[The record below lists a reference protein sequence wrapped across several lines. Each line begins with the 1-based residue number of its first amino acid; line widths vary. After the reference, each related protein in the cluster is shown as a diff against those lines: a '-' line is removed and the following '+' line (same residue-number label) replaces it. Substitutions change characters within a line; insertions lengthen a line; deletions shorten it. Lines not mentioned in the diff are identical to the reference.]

1 MAETLDL
8 NSGPDLSTSPTDP
21 SQPSNV
27 NFWYQILTSN
37 QEDQQ
42 HTLQPSTSSLDSE
55 WGHVFDKSSKKKR
68 QRMDTNSGAGSGV
81 NSASDLSEALSAVSA
96 ALSLSSSASS
106 GEKDQWE
113 KEGAEFIR
121 KGVEELP
128 DEMVDNSNE
137 NPISFDI
144 QSLPSESSEDDV
156 PLSDSNEN
164 NSEIPSTWAS
174 EANGETWKSNSQVPE
189 LGMVFSSEEEAYEF
203 YKSYAD
209 EIGFN
214 VRKGKVQRLTNK
226 AIRKRYFFCSRE
238 GFRQKKELSTMT
250 KYKRKETRT
259 GCNAKI
265 HCTVEN
271 GKWVI
276 SQVSLEHN
284 HPLEDRR
291 RVIGSHTKTNSEA
304 PLMICTDNQAEMA
317 KDVGNKGVQS
327 SNMGCTVCVPD
338 KRINSLQPE
347 AAQCLLNY
355 FRRLQVED
363 LSFFYAV
370 QLDSNGF
377 TTNFFWRD
385 GRSKVDYDYFGD
397 VLILDKTFRIEEHNI
412 ICAPLWGLNHHR
424 QQVLFGCAFL
434 QNESTDSFVWLLET
448 FMEAMDRHQPKTIFT
463 DENELMV
470 DAVKAV
476 LPDAEHRIGIWYIR
490 QNALK
495 HLSALYMQPG
505 FEFLF
510 NKCISDCQTEEEFES
525 RWESLLER
533 FDLSENPWLSRLYKS
548 RQRWACVLLK
558 KTFCAG
564 LQHGENIKS
573 VFQIPKNENTGL
585 LEFAQQYL
593 EEVKKRRLEE
603 LDEDFQCNGTAQVT
617 ILTSSAIERQAAD
630 IYTCTLFK
638 TFQEEFLK
646 CLSVTIEETASNE
659 TITTYKLTEEGQKE
673 SVVEFNCLDS
683 RVACSCKKFESFGI
697 LCVHAL
703 KVLNARNIFHIP
715 HKYVLKRWTKS
726 AKCGLPYEYEQEM
739 ADEMKQRTVNMLMR
753 KTLNIFTKRV
763 AIEDSKKIAGD
774 YLGKTLEQIED
785 VLRAKADHREMI
797 DMSRG
802 SSDGL
807 GKQPE
812 ISLFSP
818 SLQVDSR
825 ITTKDDGDRGIRD
838 SEVDT
843 AKTSDYEE
851 NQLIRRKLGL
861 SKKQSHTLQEIFK
874 IHNPFTP
881 STLRLALA
889 GQLKLDPVTVDD
901 WFRMKR
907 ERTKLKQTE
916 AIDDE
921 ENGLTRKKLGLSI
934 EQSAF
939 LEKSFKEHNTLN
951 TKQKLALAKQLNLRP
966 RQVEVWFQNRR
977 ARTKL
982 KQTEVDCEYL
992 KRCCETL
999 EEENRR
1005 LLKAISFI
1013 IPPPLA

>member
-1 MAETLDL
+1 
-8 NSGPDLSTSPTDP
+8 
-21 SQPSNV
+21 
-27 NFWYQILTSN
+27 
-37 QEDQQ
+37 
-42 HTLQPSTSSLDSE
+42 
-55 WGHVFDKSSKKKR
+55 
-68 QRMDTNSGAGSGV
+68 
-81 NSASDLSEALSAVSA
+81 
-96 ALSLSSSASS
+96 
-106 GEKDQWE
+106 
-113 KEGAEFIR
+113 
-121 KGVEELP
+121 
-128 DEMVDNSNE
+128 
-137 NPISFDI
+137 
-144 QSLPSESSEDDV
+144 
-156 PLSDSNEN
+156 
-164 NSEIPSTWAS
+164 
-174 EANGETWKSNSQVPE
+174 
-189 LGMVFSSEEEAYEF
+189 
-203 YKSYAD
+203 
-209 EIGFN
+209 
-214 VRKGKVQRLTNK
+214 
-226 AIRKRYFFCSRE
+226 
-238 GFRQKKELSTMT
+238 MT

-265 HCTVEN
+265 HCKVEN

-276 SQVSLEHN
+276 SHVSLEHN

-291 RVIGSHTKTNSEA
+291 IVIGSHTKTNSEA
-304 PLMICTDNQAEMA
+304 PLMICTDNEAEMA
-317 KDVGNKGVQS
+317 KDVGNKGVQLP
-327 SNMGCTVCVPD
+327 NMGCTVCVPD

-347 AAQCLLNY
+347 AVQCLLNY

-363 LSFFYAV
+363 LSFLYAV
-370 QLDSNGF
+370 QIDSNGF

-434 QNESTDSFVWLLET
+434 LNESTDSFVWLLET

-495 HLSALYMQPG
+495 QLSALYMQPG
-505 FEFLF
+505 FEILF

-548 RQRWACVLLK
+548 RERWACVLIK

-573 VFQIPKNENTGL
+573 VFQILKNENTGL

-593 EEVKKRRLEE
+593 EVVKRRRLEE

-630 IYTCTLFK
+630 IYTRTLFK

-646 CLSVTIEETASNE
+646 CLSVTIEETARNE
-659 TITTYKLTEEGQKE
+659 TSTTYKLTEEGQKE

-683 RVACSCKKFESFGI
+683 GVACSCKKFESFGI

-703 KVLNARNIFHIP
+703 KVLNARNIFHVP

-726 AKCGLPYEYEQEM
+726 AKCGVPYEYEQEM
-739 ADEMKQRTVNMLMR
+739 ADEMKQQTVNLLMH
-753 KTLNIFTKRV
+753 KTLNVFTKSV

-785 VLRAKADHREMI
+785 VLRAKKADHGEMI

-802 SSDGL
+802 SSNGF

-818 SLQVDSR
+818 SLQVDSG

-843 AKTSDYEE
+843 AKRSDYVE
-851 NQLIRRKLGL
+851 NRLIRRKRGL
-861 SKKQSHTLQEIFK
+861 SKKQSHALQEIFK

-907 ERTKLKQTE
+907 ERTKLKQKRAMYAKRAT
-916 AIDDE
+916 DGKVC
-921 ENGLTRKKLGLSI
+921 GLTTEIRLYRLELRRREADCRVLERSFETLTEERRRLRNEVAEISKKLS
-934 EQSAF
+934 
-939 LEKSFKEHNTLN
+939 SFMG
-951 TKQKLALAKQLNLRP
+951 
-966 RQVEVWFQNRR
+966 
-977 ARTKL
+977 
-982 KQTEVDCEYL
+982 
-992 KRCCETL
+992 
-999 EEENRR
+999 
-1005 LLKAISFI
+1005 
-1013 IPPPLA
+1013 